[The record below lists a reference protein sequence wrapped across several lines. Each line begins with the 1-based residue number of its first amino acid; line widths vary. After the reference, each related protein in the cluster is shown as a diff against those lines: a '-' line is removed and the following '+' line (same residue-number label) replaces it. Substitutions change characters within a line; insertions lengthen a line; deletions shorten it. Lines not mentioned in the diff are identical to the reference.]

1 MKESMVDKFYQSAK
15 DFGRRIV
22 GEYKKDED
30 IYRLDT
36 RELIKLLAHSSP
48 DSDREKM
55 VIKAIEYRI
64 QVNNKVL
71 KEDRGA
77 LIERNRILKEYHEGN
92 HLNNLRPSDREKFK
106 EYEKIFNKEEKDLTL
121 EEKKLRKNFYDLNE
135 MVYEISGPNSTP
147 MGANDSL
154 ITAAARYGHSK
165 VVDLLVN
172 KGEVDILSTRK
183 TGHSSKHGYSKD
195 NKDGYSEGDKYEVE
209 EISALSYL
217 REYQKK
223 ILPQRKIYIREYF
236 IMPIA
241 AIASAAHAVG
251 KAIESMFAG
260 EKQAANEESSTDIAK
275 RLITEGD
282 QALRE
287 RTKSDPGPHGSFE
300 NNNETQRVIRS
311 VSEPLITNARVG
323 GGGVHPDESLP
334 GNTHHNSYDNKIQH

>member
-64 QVNNKVL
+64 KVNNNVPE
-71 KEDRGA
+71 EDRGA
-77 LIERNRILKEYHEGN
+77 LIERNRILKEYHDGGN
-92 HLNNLRPSDREKFK
+92 HLNNLIPSDREKFK

-121 EEKKLRKNFYDLNE
+121 AEKKLRKNFYDLNE

-165 VVDLLVN
+165 VVDLLVK
-172 KGEVDILSTRK
+172 KGKVDILSTRK
-183 TGHSSKHGYSKD
+183 TGHSSKHGYS
-195 NKDGYSEGDKYEVE
+195 EGDKYGVE

-275 RLITEGD
+275 RLITAGNDAVRDRAQSAPASLGGD
-282 QALRE
+282 QKQDK
-287 RTKSDPGPHGSFE
+287 TP
-300 NNNETQRVIRS
+300 RVTRS
-311 VSEPLITNARVG
+311 ASAPLITNVT
-323 GGGVHPDESLP
+323 GGGVHPDEP
-334 GNTHHNSYDNKIQH
+334 HGKNNHVNQGHNIQQH